1 MFKTQYRRPRRHTG
15 SPYWMRSPTAYR
27 LRKAFLT
34 PAGLVTAVAAT
45 VILVVG
51 IVLLLSGGGGEK
63 KRTPRAFEALGYSS
77 AQVYHSPQT
86 PGQTAFVGAWIMP
99 DGSLMTSFTQA
110 TGPFTGRERAPKYL
124 QKVLYDA
131 GYAPDPSGAK
141 GLIDPK
147 WDFWGLKL
155 SVIYLRSTDGGRTWK
170 RFREDPFRAA
180 YPAGYTN
187 PSTIAL
193 RDGSILRSV
202 NGFDLLND
210 TSVPH
215 TAFLQ
220 RLAPGAK
227 SWSAPQVLVDPSR
240 SMYQVSR
247 IRRLSD
253 GRLIAIG
260 DSRQYPAPTNAQIAA
275 GTYDFKRMRAA
286 PSSKLLMVSSD
297 EGRTWTDALTVP
309 PSERRLTDEWDA
321 AELPNGDL
329 LAAFRVPD
337 PKATGRN
344 LRYQAILKKSDGGWT
359 MSNLRRS
366 PFPSSGHPELLAVRG
381 GPILYVDT
389 NGVWYTDDAGDTW
402 LRLPGA
408 HNTRYYPR
416 SVQAADGTVYVL
428 SHVGGDYWYGEG
440 DESIQLQR
448 FRVAQLP
455 VPSKQ

>member
-1 MFKTQYRRPRRHTG
+1 MFKTQYRRSRG
-15 SPYWMRSPTAYR
+15 SPYWMRSTTAYR
-27 LRKAFLT
+27 LRKALLT
-34 PAGLVTAVAAT
+34 PAGLITVTAAT

-51 IVLLLSGGGGEK
+51 AVLLLTGGGGGEK
-63 KRTPRAFEALGYSS
+63 KKPPPRLFEALGYSA

-86 PGQTAFVGAWIMP
+86 PGHTAFVGAWIMP
-99 DGSLMTSFTQA
+99 DGSLMTSFAQA
-110 TGPFTGRERAPKYL
+110 TGPLTGRQRAPLYL
-124 QKVLYDA
+124 QRYLYNA

-141 GLIDPK
+141 GQIDPK

-155 SVIYLRSTDGGRTWK
+155 EAIYLRSTDGGRTWK
-170 RFREDPFRAA
+170 RFRTDPFKAV
-180 YPAGYTN
+180 YPAPYTGQ
-187 PSTIAL
+187 SVIGL
-193 RDGSILRSV
+193 KDGSLLRSV
-202 NGFDLLND
+202 NGYDLLSN

-227 SWSAPQVLVDPSR
+227 SWSAPQVLLDPAKYI
-240 SMYQVSR
+240 YQVSR
-247 IRRLSD
+247 IRQLSD

-260 DSRQYPAPTNAQIAA
+260 GSTQYPAPTNAQIAA
-275 GTYDFKRMRAA
+275 GTYNVKRIQTA

-297 EGRTWTDALTVP
+297 QGRTWRNALTVP

-329 LAAFRVPD
+329 LAVFRTPD
-337 PKATGRN
+337 PKTPGGN
-344 LRYQAILKKSDGGWT
+344 LRYQALLKKSGSGWT
-359 MSNLRRS
+359 LSDFHQS

-389 NGVWYTDDAGDTW
+389 KGIWYTDDAGDTW
-402 LRLPGA
+402 RRLPGA
-408 HNTRYYPR
+408 HNAQYYPR

-428 SHVGGDYWYGEG
+428 SHVGGDSSYGEF

-448 FRVAQLP
+448 FRVAQIP
-455 VPSKQ
+455 VPSKR